1 LSVLVIFLQD
11 GGVLGRLDDP
21 GASIDEWLSEF
32 FASSGIGQALYLAVA
47 SWIVFCVVASYFAG
61 GEAVSRMN
69 LRLAGWALSLAL
81 ALAWL
86 PIVGSLRLAGR
97 SVPLVG
103 MGLVNLLPRA
113 RPTLRNP
120 DTDEVEK
127 RRTVNP
133 TKRPKRPMELEEQ
146 RAAGEIL
153 PSVHQGIIAGPGA
166 GKNQAFLNY
175 QIRDAIIASSQ
186 NLVLVAPK
194 KETEEIVYRYA
205 KRGSRVFRYTMHPK
219 DEVCSALDLFENDFR
234 VPDVASMICDAPN
247 EQAHWR
253 EKAEQGIDAIVTT
266 LRLLGRPANLP
277 AVRDVVSSRE
287 ELAGMRRISAEL
299 DEVADEP
306 KEWSYIRSTV
316 TRVLKPLK
324 LEHIRRVFA
333 ARKETARPAFDGQEG
348 RDFVILKPR
357 PGASEAEKRLVCA
370 ALDVLY
376 RSACDAGENG
386 GPGTRVIVDEAAS
399 FMRLERLPEYLEL
412 GRGLRTQLTYVLQST
427 KQLAAVLGNDEA
439 EQILAST
446 DLLVVGATNDLSTA
460 RMIEAASAPERVN
473 YRGPRQHDE
482 LVPGLRETVRSRITA
497 QEVLAQEKAE
507 WTIKRGPKIWK
518 VRVPEKHYFYRQEHL
533 EISAGPLPA
542 ADARPE
548 DYHLA
553 APTLR
558 EDPEAEQRKAVEAE
572 DAPPEDQA
580 PGEAGA
586 EDARPAFPVPE
597 FRAWHPYE
605 DLQAEDPEKE
615 CPYCGQL
622 AAASAQ
628 RCRTCGTV
636 L

>member
-1 LSVLVIFLQD
+1 
-11 GGVLGRLDDP
+11 
-21 GASIDEWLSEF
+21 
-32 FASSGIGQALYLAVA
+32 VA
-47 SWIVFCVVASYFAG
+47 AYFAG

-69 LRLAGWALSLAL
+69 LRLLGWALSGAL

-86 PIVGSLRLAGR
+86 PIVGALRLAGR
-97 SVPLVG
+97 SVPLMG
-103 MGLVNLLPRA
+103 MGLVNVLPQA
-113 RPTLRNP
+113 RPTLSNP
-120 DTDEVEK
+120 ETDEVEK

-133 TKRPKRPMELEEQ
+133 AKPPKRSMELEEQ
-146 RAAGEIL
+146 QAAGEIL
-153 PSVHQGIIAGPGA
+153 PAVHQGIIAGPGA

-175 QIRDAIIASSQ
+175 QIRDAITASSQ
-186 NLVLVAPK
+186 NLIVVAPK

-205 KRGSRVFRYTMHPK
+205 KRGARVFRYTSHPK

-234 VPDVASMICDAPN
+234 VADVANMICDAPN
-247 EQAHWR
+247 EQAHWK
-253 EKAEQGIDAIVTT
+253 EKAEQAIDAIVTT

-287 ELAGMRRISAEL
+287 ELARMRRISAEL

-324 LEHIRRVFA
+324 LLHIRRVFA
-333 ARKETARPAFDGQEG
+333 ARDETARPTFDRRHGG

-357 PGASEAEKRLVCA
+357 PGASDAEKRLVCA

-386 GPGTRVIVDEAAS
+386 GAGTRVIVDEAAS

-460 RMIEAASAPERVN
+460 RMIEAASALERVN
-473 YRGPRQHDE
+473 YWGPRQHDE
-482 LVPGLRETVRSRITA
+482 LVPGLRETVRPRITA
-497 QEVLAQEKAE
+497 QEVLAQEKGE

-518 VRVPEKHYFYRQEHL
+518 VRVPEKHYFYRQEHPN
-533 EISAGPLPA
+533 INAGPLPA

-548 DYHLA
+548 DYRLA

-558 EDPEAEQRKAVEAE
+558 EDPEADDR
-572 DAPPEDQA
+572 DAPPVSPTLGA
-580 PGEAGA
+580 SPGGVTA
-586 EDARPAFPVPE
+586 
-597 FRAWHPYE
+597 E
-605 DLQAEDPEKE
+605 DLQAEDPKKE

-622 AAASAQ
+622 NGASAE
-628 RCRTCGTV
+628 RCRTCGIG

>member
-21 GASIDEWLSEF
+21 GAWIDERLSEF
-32 FASSGIGQALYLAVA
+32 FASSGIGQALYLAIA
-47 SWIVFCVVASYFAG
+47 SWIVFCVVAAYFAG

-69 LRLAGWALSLAL
+69 LRLLGWALSGAL

-86 PIVGSLRLAGR
+86 PIAGALRLTGR

-103 MGLVNLLPRA
+103 MGLVNLLLPRV
-113 RPTLRNP
+113 RPTLSNP

-127 RRTVNP
+127 RRTANP

-146 RAAGEIL
+146 RAAGETVKA
-153 PSVHQGIIAGPGA
+153 VHQGIIAGPGA

-175 QIRDAIIASSQ
+175 QIRDAITAGAQ
-186 NLVLVAPK
+186 NLILVAPK
-194 KETEEIVYRYA
+194 NETEEIVYRYA
-205 KRGSRVFRYTMHPK
+205 KRGARVFRCTLHPR
-219 DEVCSALDLFENDFR
+219 DEVCSALNLFEHEHR
-234 VPDVASMICDAPN
+234 VADVANMICDAPG

-266 LRLLGRPANLP
+266 LKLEGRPANLP
-277 AVRDVVSSRE
+277 AVRDAVASRS
-287 ELAGMRRISAEL
+287 ELARMRHISPEV
-299 DEVADEP
+299 DEIADEE
-306 KEWSYIRSTV
+306 KEWSYIRSTIG
-316 TRVLKPLK
+316 RVLKPLK
-324 LEHIRRVFA
+324 LEHVRRVFA
-333 ARKETARPAFDGQEG
+333 ARAETARPTFDGQEG

-357 PGASEAEKRLVCA
+357 PGASDAEKRLVCA

-399 FMRLERLPEYLEL
+399 FMRLDRLPEYLEL
-412 GRGLRTQLTYVLQST
+412 GRGLRVQLTYVLQST

-460 RMIEAASAPERVN
+460 RMIEVASAPERVN
-473 YRGPRQHDE
+473 YWGPRQHDE
-482 LVPGLRETVRSRITA
+482 LVPSLRETVRPRVTA
-497 QEVLAQEKAE
+497 QEVLAQEKGE
-507 WTIKRGPKIWK
+507 WTMKCGPRIWK
-518 VRVPEKHYFYRQEHL
+518 IRVPEKHYFYRQQHP
-533 EISAGPLPA
+533 EISAAPLPA

-558 EDPEAEQRKAVEAE
+558 EDLEADDREAENQG
-572 DAPPEDQA
+572 APPEDQV
-580 PGEAGA
+580 PGEANA
-586 EDARPAFPVPE
+586 EDARPAFPTSE
-597 FRAWHPYE
+597 FRAWRPYE
-605 DLQAEDPEKE
+605 DLHAEDPKKE

-622 AAASAQ
+622 APASAE
-628 RCRTCGTV
+628 RCRTCGTG